1 MWINHFLTALKQNL
15 GLKIQRGQLTQHAEF
30 SKIRMKKDEDHVKR
44 VVARPKLWV
53 NDLWKKERPL
63 VNICD
68 GTIASDKMVQNV
80 LSTRKTV
87 EDAMTEYFTQFTTTG
102 ADVADPKI
110 SKYNELIR
118 SRRSTRSPISN
129 KRKISISNS
138 RRRVWVQC
146 VSSVWHKK
154 RLDLKHVLQWPV
166 TSKPWAICSKV
177 DQRRS
182 SSKSLFRNNL
192 QLIYPSPCMA
202 AVPSDVSCCIFHAI
216 RGVKMIPITNLKPPT
231 FLGWAKRL
239 YHYMKQLPG
248 IVIHIFFDV
257 CEEEE
262 NLNILSN
269 WRETK
274 LREKKIADLSQ
285 QLSRVGERKD
295 FLTNSKNKCCL
306 RLFLVDF

>member
-1 MWINHFLTALKQNL
+1 MSGVTEKKGVSERWMWINHFLTALKQNL

-102 ADVADPKI
+102 ADVADPRI

-138 RRRVWVQC
+138 RRRV
-146 VSSVWHKK
+146 
-154 RLDLKHVLQWPV
+154 
-166 TSKPWAICSKV
+166 
-177 DQRRS
+177 
-182 SSKSLFRNNL
+182 
-192 QLIYPSPCMA
+192 
-202 AVPSDVSCCIFHAI
+202 
-216 RGVKMIPITNLKPPT
+216 
-231 FLGWAKRL
+231 
-239 YHYMKQLPG
+239 
-248 IVIHIFFDV
+248 
-257 CEEEE
+257 
-262 NLNILSN
+262 
-269 WRETK
+269 
-274 LREKKIADLSQ
+274 
-285 QLSRVGERKD
+285 
-295 FLTNSKNKCCL
+295 
-306 RLFLVDF
+306 